1 MRKAMLEPS
10 LTKVHKCQRRFVFL
24 NIIECAVHC
33 VPILSLSTFQVGLGT
48 RFVASD
54 PLMSPKPLINVRV
67 IYCKLFKP
75 VPGENHRGLTKQ
87 KERKRR
93 LMSQVLRD
101 NEVELAQ
108 PYLGKFQ
115 ELPSVYIVQNYIK
128 DNIWHLHSLSACNYT
143 QVKTHSLFLPVDKLE
158 HG

>member
-24 NIIECAVHC
+24 NIIECAVHR

-54 PLMSPKPLINVRV
+54 PLMSPKRLINVRV
-67 IYCKLFKP
+67 IHCKVFKP
-75 VPGENHRGLTKQ
+75 VPGEKHRGLTKK

-93 LMSQVLRD
+93 SMSQVRRD
-101 NEVELAQ
+101 NGV
-108 PYLGKFQ
+108 
-115 ELPSVYIVQNYIK
+115 
-128 DNIWHLHSLSACNYT
+128 
-143 QVKTHSLFLPVDKLE
+143 
-158 HG
+158 